1 MLLKKSAMVAL
12 GSLLE
17 PVMVSFDLGRLPI
30 TVELCPR
37 PTSDA
42 TALIEPDAYATHRAC
57 AFGGGRQKWFAS
69 VLRFCTIAARWNS
82 SRAPERPLNRMRSKR

>member
-12 GSLLE
+12 GFLLE
-17 PVMVSFDLGRLPI
+17 PLMVSFDLGRLPI
-30 TVELCPR
+30 SGELYPR

-42 TALIEPDAYATHRAC
+42 TALTQPDAYATHKAR
-57 AFGGGRQKWFAS
+57 AFGGGHQKWFAS

-82 SRAPERPLNRMRSKR
+82 SRAPKRPLNRMRSKR